1 MKTLSKMVFVLVLAL
16 CAPTLLIAQSKT
28 GDHTKKSGGNPQK
41 PVANSDKKASDDG
54 DKDAAKSTT
63 PTKLEDNK
71 SKDPMENVK
80 FRNLGPAVGG
90 GRVTSVVGIPGKPNV
105 YYVGGAGGG
114 GFIKQD
120 GGLSLKANLLK
131 GF

>member
-16 CAPTLLIAQSKT
+16 CIPALLIAQSKT
-28 GDHTKKSGGNPQK
+28 GDRTKKSGGNAQK

-71 SKDPMENVK
+71 SKDPLENVK
-80 FRNLGPAVGG
+80 FRNLGPALA
-90 GRVTSVVGIPGKPNV
+90 
-105 YYVGGAGGG
+105 GGAGP
-114 GFIKQD
+114 
-120 GGLSLKANLLK
+120 SVVVV
-131 GF
+131 